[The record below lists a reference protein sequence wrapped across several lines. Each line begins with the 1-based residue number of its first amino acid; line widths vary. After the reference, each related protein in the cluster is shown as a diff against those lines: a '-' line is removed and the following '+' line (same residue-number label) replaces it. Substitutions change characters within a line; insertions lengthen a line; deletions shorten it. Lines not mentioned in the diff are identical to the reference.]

1 MTNKSNDQKGGI
13 SRRAFM
19 AGAASAAA
27 AGMLAGDHLPLEGAE
42 PPRRAGIARRPFGTT
57 GVEICS
63 VGLGAGSR
71 FYSSIPDDDQAAEL
85 VRRSIDL
92 GIDFLETSAN
102 YGPDGVS
109 EKRLGLVMKTHRSK
123 VFLET
128 KIDDRTYD
136 GAMSEMERSLE
147 RMNTDHLDLVL
158 HHNLRSP
165 NLPEISGRNGAHRA
179 LLQMV
184 DEKVVRFH
192 GFSTHLPDV
201 ALEGMELLSPQGI
214 QLPINASRVP
224 DFEVDVLPEA
234 KARGVAVIAMKT
246 CGHGYFHTANSTSPD
261 RIEQFGAPPE
271 VLDRWDLPTYQDY
284 IHYALSLP
292 IATATIGID
301 SHTTLEGVVAAA
313 RAFEPMAPE
322 RMASISDKARV
333 FATTGYWV
341 PRT

>member
-1 MTNKSNDQKGGI
+1 MTNEPHDRKGGI
-13 SRRAFM
+13 SRRAFV
-19 AGAASAAA
+19 AGTASAAA
-27 AGMLAGDHLPLEGAE
+27 AGMLAGDPLPLTGTE
-42 PPRRAGIARRPFGTT
+42 PRQTGIATRSFGAT
-57 GVEICS
+57 GAQIRC

-71 FYSSIPDDDQAAEL
+71 FYSSIPDDEQAAEL

-102 YGPDGVS
+102 YGPDGLS
-109 EKRLGLVMKTHRSK
+109 EKRLGLAMKTHRSR

-128 KIDDRTYD
+128 KVDDRTYD
-136 GAMSEMERSLE
+136 GAMREMERSLA

-158 HHNLRSP
+158 HHNIRARD
-165 NLPEISGRNGAHRA
+165 LPDVLARNGAHRA
-179 LLQMV
+179 LLRMV
-184 DEKVVRFH
+184 EEKVVRFH

-201 ALEGMELLSPQGI
+201 ALEGMDRLAAQAI

-234 KARGVAVIAMKT
+234 RSRGVAVIAMKT
-246 CGHGYFHTANSTSPD
+246 CGHGYFHRANSTSPD
-261 RIEQFGAPPE
+261 RIEQFGAPPG

-322 RMASISDKARV
+322 RMASISEKARV
-333 FATTGYWV
+333 FVTTGYWV
-341 PRT
+341 PRAE